1 MTSLA
6 RRIIEWEDEGKQLS
20 ELEDEISDEL
30 EDNVPKKRI
39 RKVLA
44 QEKTR
49 ADTLRKIG
57 AKEERSA
64 RYIDI
69 HDIDNLTGLQFEKIL
84 ALILSKVEGDTE
96 VTQGSGDQGVDI
108 IWHKKEGTVVI
119 QAKAYK
125 PGNKATNSAVQQVNT
140 GSKNHQQNFNVVE
153 EAVITTSNFTESARE
168 AAEFSNVTLYNRE
181 DVKKWLDEQK
191 IGLGE
196 FGKVIE
202 E

>member
-20 ELEDEISDEL
+20 ELEDEMSGEL
-30 EDNVPKKRI
+30 DNVPKRRI
-39 RKVLA
+39 RTVLA

-57 AKEERSA
+57 AKKERSA

-84 ALILSKVEGDTE
+84 ARILSKVEGDAE

-108 IWHKKEGTVVI
+108 LWRKDEGTVVV

-125 PGNKATNSAVQQVNT
+125 PGNKATNSSVQQVNT
-140 GSKNHQQNFNVVE
+140 GAKNHQEKYDVIE
-153 EAVITTSNFTESARE
+153 EAVITTSDFTESARE
-168 AAEFSNVTLYNRE
+168 AAEFSDVALYNRK
-181 DVKKWLDEQK
+181 DVRSWLNEQK
-191 IGLGE
+191 IGLDE
-196 FGKVIE
+196 FGEVIE